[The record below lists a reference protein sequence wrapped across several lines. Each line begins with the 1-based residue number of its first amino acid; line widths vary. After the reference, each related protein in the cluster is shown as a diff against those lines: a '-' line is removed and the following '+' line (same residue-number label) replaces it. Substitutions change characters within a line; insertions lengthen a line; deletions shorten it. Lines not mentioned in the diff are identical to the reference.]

1 MAEKDEK
8 VYGDLV
14 KGDDNGCTP
23 LQDFIDAKIKLNSIP
38 KNKGIY
44 NTPLCRTPFSYNSPA
59 GSWLKENQGAYIVLG
74 QIPPSS
80 LASGY
85 GAKGIP
91 AESIDLV
98 VGRNSSANRG
108 DGPAKGSVVDNNFGT
123 DAARIYISR
132 LCDVDTIFGL
142 ASAGAPQA
150 AGLVGRS
157 AIGIKADGIR
167 IIGRQGVKITT
178 GGMLGAK
185 GYGFAGESNSLGGFI
200 DPTVPKIDL
209 IAGNNVKLH
218 AWKPGSHNQ
227 LQGVALGERTQ
238 MCISELSDIVGE
250 IWTAIFNMT
259 LTQIPTNASLI
270 VTPWAG
276 AAVATATSQQLT
288 GVASL
293 LCQSRAN
300 AMLWKN
306 RYIGPQAP
314 IYIVSKNV
322 RTN

>member
-85 GAKGIP
+85 GAKGVP

-98 VGRNSSANRG
+98 VGRNSSANQG

-132 LCDVDTIFGL
+132 LCDIDLIFGL
-142 ASAGAPQA
+142 ESAYPPGA
-150 AGLVGRS
+150 AGLEARS
-157 AIGIKADGIR
+157 AIGIKADGVR
-167 IIGRQGVKITT
+167 IVGREGVKITT
-178 GGMLGAK
+178 GKMRGAK
-185 GYGFAGESNSLGGFI
+185 FGPDGELNSLGASVGS
-200 DPTVPKIDL
+200 TAPKIDL
-209 IAGNNVKLH
+209 VAGNNLSLNS
-218 AWKPGSHNQ
+218 WSDKPHDQ

-238 MCISELSDIVGE
+238 LCISELSDIVGE

-293 LCQSRAN
+293 LYQSRAS

-306 RYIGPQAP
+306 RYIGSQAP
-314 IYIVSKNV
+314 RYIVSKNV